1 MKTTAIILLALMLG
15 TVSCRSEQ
23 RTVNKE
29 AETSV
34 AETSVTEP
42 SEVELPVW
50 GNFQLASNDDGSLLL
65 IGFYP
70 ENGLE
75 IFNFS
80 FDEQEGMPI
89 EKSLFSGTY
98 HVVKQSDANVYI
110 VEFELK
116 SDDQKTTQTG
126 RIKMEYSDTTSE
138 GVELHNYKI
147 TPLKGYDL
155 GLPVGEATEVPIS
168 AWQAWD

>member
-1 MKTTAIILLALMLG
+1 MKTTIILLALMLG

-23 RTVNKE
+23 RETNKV

-34 AETSVTEP
+34 AIT
-42 SEVELPVW
+42 SEVELPVC
-50 GNFQLASNDDGSLLL
+50 GNFQLDSNADGSLKL

-80 FDEQEGMPI
+80 FDEEEGMPR
-89 EKSLFSGTY
+89 EQRLFFGTY
-98 HVVKQSDANVYI
+98 HVVKQSDENVFI
-110 VEFELK
+110 VDFELK
-116 SDDQKTTQTG
+116 SDDLKTTKTG

-138 GVELHNYKI
+138 GVEFHNYKI

-155 GLPVGEATEVPIS
+155 GLPAGKATEVPIS